1 MRSADVAAHHATRG
15 RRRLLALELLA
26 QSRVE
31 PAYFV
36 VARRGKN
43 GSRCPLLA
51 PLAEDGA
58 PRQPGSARRRAI
70 SRRSQLVLG
79 LLLGRPSILRVE
91 VR

>member
-36 VARRGKN
+36 VARREKN
-43 GSRCPLLA
+43 ASA
-51 PLAEDGA
+51 PSS
-58 PRQPGSARRRAI
+58 SARRRAI

>member
-15 RRRLLALELLA
+15 RRRLLVLELVA

-43 GSRCPLLA
+43 ASLLISTA
-51 PLAEDGA
+51 ARDFPTLAA
-58 PRQPGSARRRAI
+58 SAWSVTRA
-70 SRRSQLVLG
+70 S
-79 LLLGRPSILRVE
+79 
-91 VR
+91 